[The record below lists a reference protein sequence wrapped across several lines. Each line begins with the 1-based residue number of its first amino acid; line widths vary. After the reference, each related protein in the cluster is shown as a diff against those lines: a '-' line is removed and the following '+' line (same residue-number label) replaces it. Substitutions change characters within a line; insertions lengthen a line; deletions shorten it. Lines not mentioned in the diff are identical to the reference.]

1 MVESDAPG
9 ARGLVRE
16 YRVVD
21 GLSRFDIAVTV
32 DKAKVRDKESV
43 HLAFPFAVPG
53 GTARVDVGWGFVR
66 PEADQIAGA
75 CRDFLC
81 ARDGVDISN
90 GEYGLTWTSLDA
102 PLVEV
107 GAMTDEAPRRGER
120 RLWLDRLEPS
130 TRLYSYAMNNYWHT
144 NYKADQEGPVTL
156 RYAVTPHRG
165 PDGARAKKLALEA
178 ATPLVPVAAGPSAPV
193 PGFPL
198 TVGGEA
204 IVATRLRPAADGRGW
219 ILRLYNASS
228 KPEKLVL
235 AGQAVDERRVF
246 LSDLDGTPGAP
257 FSAPLE
263 VPPFGILTLLITR

>member
-1 MVESDAPG
+1 MSPASTRRRPGPSPRSGSGRASPVPSSPRSSVESDAPG
-9 ARGLVRE
+9 AKGLVRE

-21 GLSRFDIAVTV
+21 GLARFDIAVTV

-178 ATPLVPVAAGPSAPV
+178 ATPLVAGR
-193 PGFPL
+193 GR
-198 TVGGEA
+198 T
-204 IVATRLRPAADGRGW
+204 LRPRARLSGDGRGGGDRRHAPQAGGGRP
-219 ILRLYNASS
+219 RLDPAS
-228 KPEKLVL
+228 LQRVVQ
-235 AGQAVDERRVF
+235 AGEAGPRGPGRR
-246 LSDLDGTPGAP
+246 
-257 FSAPLE
+257 
-263 VPPFGILTLLITR
+263 